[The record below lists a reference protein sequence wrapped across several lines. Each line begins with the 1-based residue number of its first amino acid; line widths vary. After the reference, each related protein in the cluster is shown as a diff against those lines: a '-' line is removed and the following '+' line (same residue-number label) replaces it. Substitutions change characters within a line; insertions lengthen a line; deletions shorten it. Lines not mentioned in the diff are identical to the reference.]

1 LPNLASAVAPAA
13 PGYGSSPSS
22 GSLTVVDDTI
32 WRAVRTAR
40 CWLDEANGGGE
51 AELTCR
57 MLKLTEEA
65 GEAAGAWIGLLGQT
79 PRKEDVAAELADA
92 AFTALVAIESLG
104 LDARTALRRCAAKV
118 VDRTGERPA
127 ASGSAPI
134 E

>member
-65 GEAAGAWIGLLGQT
+65 GEAAGAWIGLLGQN
-79 PRKEDVAAELADA
+79 PRKGVTHTREDVAAELADA
-92 AFTALVAIESLG
+92 AFTALVAI
-104 LDARTALRRCAAKV
+104 
-118 VDRTGERPA
+118 
-127 ASGSAPI
+127 
-134 E
+134 